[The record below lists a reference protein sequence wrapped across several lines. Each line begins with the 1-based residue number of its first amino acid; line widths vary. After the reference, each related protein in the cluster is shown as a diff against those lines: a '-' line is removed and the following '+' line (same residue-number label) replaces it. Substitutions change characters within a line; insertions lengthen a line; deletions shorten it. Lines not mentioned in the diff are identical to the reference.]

1 MIDFGPWLPDHPS
14 LGHPGV
20 LSLQN
25 AFPAV
30 RGFKAVKSANALT
43 GNKLRIGAV
52 SGGAAATEI
61 NMPRIRGILST
72 VQVQSG
78 SLVTNIFAGTDTR
91 LVKLDAG
98 TNKFQ
103 EFNYA
108 NSSAADPTYSNVV
121 RWRFQEFATTGSG
134 ARVVYAASGVG
145 QALQKF
151 DSNGSTAPTS
161 VSGAPNATHV
171 AAVGRFLVCANTS
184 TSEAEVVWSA
194 IDDANT
200 WTNGT
205 DQSGAQILAD
215 TSEITGLIGGE
226 TGLIFTRTGIYRMNY
241 LGPPLVFGFEKVSNQ
256 GCEFAGSTAA
266 RSSNEAFFLS
276 SDGFQRY
283 VDGRVINIGSERV
296 NDFFFNSFDR
306 SRPNDI
312 ECIIDPASSLVIW
325 SYPSQ
330 NADADENDSLIV
342 YDYTLDKWGIAK
354 IDHEM
359 IGHVRQLGA
368 TLESLDTDADGN
380 PQTLEDLTTTLDAGI
395 YAGGST
401 VLTLAQSGAAGS
413 FLSALTGTP
422 LTLTLETGEFEP
434 AEKQLVLVRS
444 ISPHIE
450 GASADAA
457 VSCAVGS
464 RSRQI
469 DVVNFSE
476 PAAVN
481 ANNIIPARKTGRY
494 FSLKFTASGNWSQ
507 AFGFSLDATAQ
518 GRR

>member
-1 MIDFGPWLPDHPS
+1 MIDFGDWLPDHPS

-20 LSLQN
+20 LTLEN

-30 RGFKAVKSANALT
+30 RGFKSVKSPNAISES
-43 GNKLRIGAV
+43 KLQLGAV
-52 SGGAAATEI
+52 SGGAAASEI

-91 LVKLDAG
+91 LVKLDGA

-103 EFNYA
+103 EFNY
-108 NSSAADPTYSNVV
+108 SDDTTPDPTYSNVV

-145 QALQKF
+145 QALQSF
-151 DSNGSTAPTS
+151 DSNGSTAPST

-171 AAVGRFLVCANTS
+171 AAVGRFLVCANTA
-184 TSEAEVVWSA
+184 TSEAEVVWSS
-194 IDDANT
+194 IDDAT
-200 WTNGT
+200 AWVNGT

-226 TGLIFTRTGIYRMNY
+226 TGLVFTRTGIYRMNY
-241 LGPPLVFGFEKVSNQ
+241 VGPPLVFTFEKVSNQ

-266 RSSNEAFFLS
+266 RSANDAFFLS
-276 SDGFQRY
+276 SDGFQHYLNGQVR
-283 VDGRVINIGSERV
+283 NIGAERV
-296 NDFFFNSFDR
+296 NDYFFTSFDR

-325 SYPSQ
+325 SYPST
-330 NADADENDSLIV
+330 NSEDDENDTLLV
-342 YDYTLDKWGIAK
+342 YDYTLDKWGVAK
-354 IDHEM
+354 IAHET
-359 IGHVRQLGA
+359 IGHVRQLGT
-368 TLESLDTDADGN
+368 TLESLNTDADGN
-380 PQTLEDLTTTLDAGI
+380 PQSLEDLTTPLDAGI

-401 VLTLAQSGAAGS
+401 VLTLAQNTTGGS
-413 FLSALTGTP
+413 RLSALTGTP
-422 LTLTLETGEFEP
+422 LNLTLETGEFEP
-434 AEKQLVLVRS
+434 AEKQLVLVRAVY
-444 ISPHIE
+444 PHIE
-450 GASADAA
+450 AATVGAT
-457 VSCAVGS
+457 VNCAVGS
-464 RSRQI
+464 RSRQV
-469 DVVNFSE
+469 DVLNFDE

-481 ANNIIPARKTGRY
+481 DSNMIPARKSGRY
-494 FSLKFTASGNWSQ
+494 FSLKFTTTGDWSQ